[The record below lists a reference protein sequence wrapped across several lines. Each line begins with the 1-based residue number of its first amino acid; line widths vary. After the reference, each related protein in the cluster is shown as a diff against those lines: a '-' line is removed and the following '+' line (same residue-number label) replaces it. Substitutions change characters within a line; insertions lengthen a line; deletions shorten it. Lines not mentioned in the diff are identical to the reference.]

1 MAFLKEIKLVFAT
14 LTLVFLH
21 QKSYSQEAKVS
32 VSQDPK
38 FEQLLNEKRK
48 INSSITINDRYK
60 IQIYNGDS
68 ENSKKTLLD
77 FKRENKNI
85 DICLLNHGGIRA
97 VIPKGDVTTRTA
109 FEVMPFENSLFVV
122 GLKGTQIRAM
132 GTYLLAEKKP
142 HPLYGIQFL
151 DSAYAYLALIA
162 YNIMFVLPL
171 IVIAVIAIKGNGVM
185 AASNFIRERLHIIK
199 LFNALLFLF
208 IAIYYFYRLGIFGG

>member
-85 DICLLNHGGIRA
+85 DATIVFSTPLYKVWVGNF
-97 VIPKGDVTTRTA
+97 KTRI
-109 FEVMPFENSLFVV
+109 E
-122 GLKGTQIRAM
+122 
-132 GTYLLAEKKP
+132 AEKNLSELKKK
-142 HPLYGIQFL
+142 YFL
-151 DSAYAYLALIA
+151 
-162 YNIMFVLPL
+162 N
-171 IVIAVIAIKGNGVM
+171 
-185 AASNFIRERLHIIK
+185 
-199 LFNALLFLF
+199 
-208 IAIYYFYRLGIFGG
+208 